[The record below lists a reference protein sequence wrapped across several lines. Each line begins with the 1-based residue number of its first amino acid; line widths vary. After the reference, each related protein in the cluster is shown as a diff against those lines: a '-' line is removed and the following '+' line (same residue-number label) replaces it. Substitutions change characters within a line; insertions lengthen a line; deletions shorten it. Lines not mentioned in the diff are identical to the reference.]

1 MKSTKHWLELD
12 GDGYLCERGV
22 PEEYDEKPVMT
33 WLEFFERFEN
43 WSSLNAKEKKAALEM
58 QCLEEDQDL
67 SELISEEAALWI
79 CSSCP
84 PISEAMEALRGL
96 ENDVDAEGVLNFI
109 EVAYFDYDGHRI
121 ELVGTEDDLQKL
133 LKKKG
138 LFPKINIK
146 LNRDSLRNW
155 RYKN

>member
-1 MKSTKHWLELD
+1 M
-12 GDGYLCERGV
+12 
-22 PEEYDEKPVMT
+22 
-33 WLEFFERFEN
+33 
-43 WSSLNAKEKKAALEM
+43 
-58 QCLEEDQDL
+58 
-67 SELISEEAALWI
+67 
-79 CSSCP
+79 
-84 PISEAMEALRGL
+84 
-96 ENDVDAEGVLNFI
+96 LNFI

-146 LNRDSLRNW
+146 LNRDSLRNY